1 MKDNSKK
8 EWTEVIT
15 AQNSW
20 FTFNLTEL
28 WRYRD
33 LILLFVHRD
42 FVSVYKQTILGPL
55 WHLIQPLFTTV
66 IFTIV
71 FGGIAQI
78 STDGQPAFLF
88 YLSGV
93 TIWNYFSN
101 NLIKTSGTFINN
113 AGIFGKV
120 YFPRL
125 TVPIS
130 IVISGLFSFGIQL
143 FLFLIFYFYYFLIG
157 VPIHFQIIGLILI
170 PVLVLEM
177 AILGLGLG
185 IIVSALTTKYRDL
198 NYLVAFGTQ
207 LLMYASP
214 IIYPASAIGEKYR
227 WLIWLN
233 PITPVVEAF
242 RYCFFGNSSLDLI
255 TVFYSFLFTVLIF
268 LIGVALF
275 NRVEKTFMDTI

>member
-157 VPIHFQIIGLILI
+157 VPIHFQIIGLLI
-170 PVLVLEM
+170 T
-177 AILGLGLG
+177 AC
-185 IIVSALTTKYRDL
+185 KYLYKSLYSFDE
-198 NYLVAFGTQ
+198 TQ
-207 LLMYASP
+207 LY
-214 IIYPASAIGEKYR
+214 
-227 WLIWLN
+227 
-233 PITPVVEAF
+233 VF
-242 RYCFFGNSSLDLI
+242 FCFFILSFDL
-255 TVFYSFLFTVLIF
+255 L
-268 LIGVALF
+268 
-275 NRVEKTFMDTI
+275 